1 MQSYE
6 NSIKCKYCRYFEKGV
21 NRCHLYCGGYDHSI
35 DDEDDGTYLKE
46 TSPESRCS
54 EFKLPGICYLGGM
67 VGHQRNDGTYFVEL
81 ESIPELKS
89 KLEQEEAK
97 SKSSGGC
104 YIATCVYGSYD
115 CPSVWTLRRYR
126 DKVLAKTWYGCVFIA
141 VYYKVA
147 PVLVRW
153 FGGAQWFKELCRKR
167 LDQLVKHLENEGFEN
182 TPYQD
187 KNW

>member
-1 MQSYE
+1 MYKYE

-21 NRCHLYCGGYDHSI
+21 NHCHLYCGGYDNSI
-35 DDEDDGTYLKE
+35 EDEGDGTYLKE

-54 EFKLPGICYLGGM
+54 KFVLPGVCYLADL
-67 VGHQRNDGTYFVEL
+67 VGQQRSDGTYFVEL
-81 ESIPELKS
+81 DSIPELKS
-89 KLEQEEAK
+89 ELEQEEANAK
-97 SKSSGGC
+97 NSGGC

-153 FGGAQWFKELCRKR
+153 FGGTRWFKELWKNRLDKLVKR
-167 LDQLVKHLENEGFEN
+167 LKNQGFEN